1 MPSRRALAASL
12 LLCGTLLPGAMPA
25 LLPAPA
31 QAQAAT
37 DYPDRPVRLILPF
50 AAGGPTDTLGRVF
63 AEQLSRQLNGRVI
76 VENRTGAGST
86 IGADVVAKAPK
97 DGYTLLFNNLSH
109 SINPSLYRRL
119 PYDTVADFVPVA
131 TLMEGPVVLL
141 VGADSPFRSLGDL
154 IGAVRARPDHYDYGS
169 AGNGSAAHV
178 STVQILSL
186 TGTRM
191 NHVVYRGVAPAM
203 ADLLAGTIALVN
215 DTSTTALGSI
225 RGGLVRPLAVT
236 AAERVPFLPDL
247 PTVRESGIPE
257 LAGFRMSTWNMLFAP
272 AGTPQPVVERVHA
285 ETRKALA
292 DPAFVARLAELGNV
306 PMPAA
311 DLAGT
316 RAFLVSEVE
325 RWRGVMTEAGMRPE

>member
-1 MPSRRALAASL
+1 MPLRRSL
-12 LLCGTLLPGAMPA
+12 LSAALFSGAMPA
-25 LLPAPA
+25 LLSSRA
-31 QAQAAT
+31 QAQGAG
-37 DYPDRPVRLILPF
+37 YPDKPIRLILPF

-63 AEQLSRQLNGRVI
+63 AEQLSGQLNGRVL

-86 IGADVVAKAPK
+86 IGADVVAKAPR

-119 PYDTVADFVPVA
+119 PYDTLGDFVPVS
-131 TLMEGPVVLL
+131 TLMEGPVILL
-141 VGADSPFRSLGDL
+141 VGANSPFRTLKDL
-154 IGAVRARPDHYDYGS
+154 IAALREKPDHYDYGS

-186 TGTRM
+186 TKTRM
-191 NHVVYRGVAPAM
+191 NHIVYRGVAPAM
-203 ADLLAGTIALVN
+203 TDLLAGTVALVN

-225 RGGLVRPLAVT
+225 RGGMVRPLAVT
-236 AAERVPFLPDL
+236 SAERVPFLPDL

-257 LAGFRMSTWNMLFAP
+257 LANFRMSTWNMLFAP
-272 AGTPQPVVERVHA
+272 AGTPQPIVERLHD

-292 DPAFVARLAELGNV
+292 NPAFVAKLAELGNV
-306 PMPAA
+306 PMPAT
-311 DLAGT
+311 DLAGA

-325 RWRGVMTEAGMRPE
+325 RWRGVMAEAGVSPE

>member
-1 MPSRRALAASL
+1 MPSRRSVLATAMLAS
-12 LLCGTLLPGAMPA
+12 AAPA
-25 LLPAPA
+25 LQASRAFA
-31 QAQAAT
+31 QGAAI
-37 DYPDRPVRLILPF
+37 YPDRPVRLILPF

-63 AEQLSRQLNGRVI
+63 AEQLGKQLNGRVL

-109 SINPSLYRRL
+109 SINPSLYRNL
-119 PYDTVADFVPVA
+119 PYDTAGDFVPVA

-141 VGADSPFRSLGDL
+141 VGANSPYRTLRDL
-154 IGAVRARPDHYDYGS
+154 IDAVRAKPDQLDYGS

-191 NHVVYRGVAPAM
+191 SHIVYRGVAPAM
-203 ADLLAGTIALVN
+203 TDLLAGTVALVN

-236 AAERVPFLPDL
+236 SAARVPFLPDL

-257 LAGFRMSTWNMLFAP
+257 LANFQMSTWNMLLAP
-272 AGTPQPVVERVHA
+272 AGTPAPIVQRLHD
-285 ETRKALA
+285 ETRKVLA
-292 DPAFVARLAELGNV
+292 EPAFVAKLAEFGNV
-306 PMPAA
+306 PMPET
-311 DLAGT
+311 DLPGA
-316 RAFLVSEVE
+316 RAFLISEMD
-325 RWRGVMTEAGMRPE
+325 RWRGVMAEAGIRPE